1 MVILAYV
8 KENKDFSRK
17 RLILGLISV
26 VFLTQFARTMA
37 ADLIPAD
44 PLPVAAP
51 SDSSSPVA
59 SDPPP
64 QLPAPVA
71 SDPASQVSPAPLAT
85 DAPLVPAVS
94 SSTPSAKPSPTPTPP
109 HALASQSLV
118 VQIPN
123 VISVDP
129 RARSVLLPQIAVYGS
144 TNILACISSAQ
155 ILFAAGFPNTTAN
168 APAGSPLV
176 SGNMSTNLL
185 VSGTAG
191 QVMAILNLSDG
202 MRVTSTG
209 PAIANRS
216 ATFSFVA
223 VSEPTINPALCGSGS
238 VSNSRTL
245 TFQAMGLDLSMAKG
259 TVRLKV

>member
-1 MVILAYV
+1 M

-51 SDSSSPVA
+51 SDSSPPIV

-71 SDPASQVSPAPLAT
+71 SDPASQVAPAPLAT
-85 DAPLVPAVS
+85 VAPVVPAI
-94 SSTPSAKPSPTPTPP
+94 STVTPAATPSPTPTPP

-144 TNILACISSAQ
+144 ATILACISSDQ
-155 ILFAAGFPNTTAN
+155 ILFAAGFPNTTADS
-168 APAGSPLV
+168 PAGSPLV

-185 VSGTAG
+185 VSGSAG
-191 QVMAILNLSDG
+191 QVMAILNLSEG

-216 ATFSFVA
+216 ALFRFVA
-223 VSEPTINPALCGSGS
+223 VSKPSINPALCNGGSLS
-238 VSNSRTL
+238 NYRTVS
-245 TFQAMGLDLSMAKG
+245 FQPLGLSLDMVKG
-259 TVRLKV
+259 NVRLKV